1 MEKVTVK
8 SGQTL
13 VDIAL
18 QTKGTLEAVEVI
30 ADLNGMTVTEQ
41 PDAGT
46 VLELPAETWDRLME
60 NYCRRNEVE
69 PATALTDDDM
79 HAMWQGGIGFMV
91 IEQDF
96 IIM

>member
-13 VDIAL
+13 ADIAL
-18 QTKGTLEAVEVI
+18 QTKGTLEAVEEI
-30 ADLNGMTVTEQ
+30 ADMNGMTVTEQ
-41 PDAGT
+41 PEAGT
-46 VLELPAETWDRLME
+46 ELELPAATWDRLME
-60 NYCRRNEVE
+60 NYCTRNEVV

-79 HAMWQGGIGFMV
+79 HAMWQGGIGFMT

-96 IIM
+96 KIG

>member
-18 QTKGTLEAVEVI
+18 QTKGALEAVEQI
-30 ADLNGMTVTEQ
+30 ADMNGMSMTDGLE
-41 PDAGT
+41 AGRQLT
-46 VLELPAETWDRLME
+46 LPAGAWDRLME